1 MLTKADILRSL
12 AHPALD
18 PARYWLTAGGAMV
31 LYGLRE
37 ATRDIDIG
45 CEPSLAAELE
55 AAGFPVEEK
64 PNGRRMIHLPGG
76 IDVSE
81 NFGRGTV
88 QLVEGIPTVSPE
100 DVLAL
105 KLWLNR
111 PKDQEDI
118 ARLRAHLAEK

>member
-64 PNGRRMIHLPGG
+64 PNGGRMIHLPGNV
-76 IDVSE
+76 DVSE

-88 QLVEGIPTVSPE
+88 QLVAGIPTVSPA
-100 DVLAL
+100 DILAL

-118 ARLRAHLAEK
+118 ARLRAYLAEK

>member
-55 AAGFPVEEK
+55 AA
-64 PNGRRMIHLPGG
+64 
-76 IDVSE
+76 
-81 NFGRGTV
+81 
-88 QLVEGIPTVSPE
+88 
-100 DVLAL
+100 
-105 KLWLNR
+105 LWLGLEAFEAEV
-111 PKDQEDI
+111 KYDEDNI
-118 ARLRAHLAEK
+118 C